1 LSPCRNI
8 SKSRRVNVRFWGH
21 ACRIVNFANK
31 SGSECLDW
39 KVRRAERIYEF
50 RGKKFLVQESL
61 GRPRRRR
68 KDTFKV
74 NIFEK

>member
-1 LSPCRNI
+1 
-8 SKSRRVNVRFWGH
+8 
-21 ACRIVNFANK
+21 VNFANK

-39 KVRRAERIYEF
+39 KVRRAERIYEL